1 METSGTVARWDG
13 GRLTLWDA
21 VQASSTVIPVVS
33 TALGIDAADVHVMAR
48 HTGGGFGAKG
58 YIWPHEILAA
68 AAARI
73 AGRPVSLHL
82 RRPDQFSNVG
92 YQPWMEQTIRLAAT
106 AEGVLLGLEHKVV
119 NNTALADTHVEPATE
134 ASKSLYAV
142 PALRLRQLVER
153 VSLNVPTPMRAPVEG
168 PGLWALESAMNELAD
183 AAGLDPLDVRLANF
197 AEVSPADGRPWSGN
211 GLREAYQEG
220 ARRYGW
226 RTRHER
232 PRRDGPWVIGHGMA
246 TCTMGS
252 FRFPGASRVRLRRD
266 GAVVEANVHDIG
278 TGVQTVLSQIAADEL
293 GISPDRV
300 EMRWGDTDL
309 PRTGPTYGSSTTVGT
324 GSAVAA
330 AARDVTKQLAELG
343 QGGRDP
349 LEALDRAGID
359 ELVGEGTFDLPG
371 GAGFNQ
377 DGEGTPYAIRT
388 WGVIFIEVGV
398 DPDFGLLRLRRAV
411 GVYSAGRIV
420 NPVTARAQMTGG
432 IIWGWGKATM
442 EESDQEPVSGRWLA
456 KNLSNVAVPVNADI
470 PADIDVSFTDEY
482 DEAAS
487 LIGARGIGEL
497 GATGVDAAVAAA
509 VHDAVGVRVRDLPIL
524 PWKVLAGGPPNGTA
538 TSHPSAASPD
548 PGVERCCLLRVER
561 DVPAGP
567 PAGSPPHRVAGVPP
581 VGGQQPGEHL
591 ERGRTRHLARDPDE
605 TRVLPGAE
613 VVLRGQEG
621 AEVRGRQRRPAAHHD
636 ARHDL
641 VAGDRIGHPVHRRLR
656 DGGVAQQGPFD
667 GRGAEVLPVDPQPL
681 ADPPGEPAEPASVR
695 VTQVT
700 APVHPVAH
708 PDRVRL
714 RVTVVPGEQAGPACS
729 PARRRPRPG

>member
-1 METSGTVARWDG
+1 VTATEAGPGRPRVEAPLKLTGAARYAADHHPDGILHAVLVGAPVAAGWLRGVDAAAARALPGVTAVLTAADLPVFPELPGPVAVRAMPFADDRIRYEGQPVAIVLGETVEAAEAGRAAVVADCEQAAPVLIGHGHREPALGGDEVVFARGDVDAARARAAIRIEQSYLQPPRHHHAMETSGTVARWDG

-21 VQASSTVIPVVS
+21 VQASSTVIPVLS
-33 TALGIDAADVHVMAR
+33 AAFGLDPADVRVVAR

-68 AAARI
+68 AAARVT
-73 AGRPVSLHL
+73 GRPVKLHL
-82 RRPDQFSNVG
+82 RRADQFSNVG
-92 YQPWMEQTIRLAAT
+92 YQPWMEQTIRLAAD
-106 AEGVLLGLEHKVV
+106 ADGVLLGLEHEVV

-142 PALRLRQLVER
+142 PAVRLRQLVER

-168 PGLWALESAMNELAD
+168 PGLWALESAMNELAE
-183 AAGLDPLDVRLANF
+183 AAGRDPLDVRLANF
-197 AEVSPADGRPWSGN
+197 AAVSPADGRPWSSN
-211 GLREAYQEG
+211 GLREAYEEG

-252 FRFPGASRVRLRRD
+252 FRFASAGRVRLHRD

-278 TGVQTVLSQIAADEL
+278 TGVQTVLGQIAAEEL
-293 GISPDRV
+293 GIAPDLV
-300 EMRWGDTDL
+300 ETRWGDTDL
-309 PRTGPTYGSSTTVGT
+309 PATGPTYGSSTTMGT

-349 LEALDRAGID
+349 LAALRLAGLD
-359 ELVGEGTFDLPG
+359 ELVGEGRFELPG
-371 GAGFNQ
+371 GNQFSQ
-377 DGEGTPYAIRT
+377 DGEGTPYAMRT
-388 WGVIFIEVGV
+388 WGVIFTEVGV

-442 EESDQEPVSGRWLA
+442 EESDQEPVHGRWLA

-470 PADIDVSFTDEY
+470 PAGIDVAFTGEY

-487 LIGARGIGEL
+487 LIGAKGIGEL

-509 VHDAVGVRVRDLPIL
+509 VYDAVGVRVRDLPIL
-524 PWKVLAGGPPNGTA
+524 PWKVL
-538 TSHPSAASPD
+538 
-548 PGVERCCLLRVER
+548 
-561 DVPAGP
+561 
-567 PAGSPPHRVAGVPP
+567 
-581 VGGQQPGEHL
+581 
-591 ERGRTRHLARDPDE
+591 RT
-605 TRVLPGAE
+605 
-613 VVLRGQEG
+613 
-621 AEVRGRQRRPAAHHD
+621 
-636 ARHDL
+636 
-641 VAGDRIGHPVHRRLR
+641 
-656 DGGVAQQGPFD
+656 
-667 GRGAEVLPVDPQPL
+667 
-681 ADPPGEPAEPASVR
+681 
-695 VTQVT
+695 
-700 APVHPVAH
+700 
-708 PDRVRL
+708 
-714 RVTVVPGEQAGPACS
+714 
-729 PARRRPRPG
+729 

>member
-1 METSGTVARWDG
+1 VTATRARLRVEGPLKLSGAARYAADHRPDGVLHAVLVGAPVAAGRLRGVEVAAALVLPGVTAVLTAADLPAFPELPPPSAVRVMPFSDDRIRYEGQPVAIVLAESIEAAEAGRAAVVVDCEPGTPVLIGHGRREPVMSEDRGDVDAALAAAVSDGGIRIEQTYLQAPRHHHTMETSGTVARWDG

-33 TALGIDAADVHVMAR
+33 IALGVDAADVHVVAR

-82 RRPDQFSNVG
+82 RRPDQFSSVG
-92 YQPWMEQTIRLAAT
+92 YQPWTEQTIRLAAT
-106 AEGVLLGLEHKVV
+106 AEGVLLGLEHSVV

-197 AEVSPADGRPWSGN
+197 AEVSPADGRPWSAN
-211 GLREAYQEG
+211 GLREAYEEG

-226 RTRHER
+226 RSRHQR

-278 TGVQTVLSQIAADEL
+278 TGVQTVLTQIAADEL
-293 GISPDRV
+293 GISPDQV

-309 PRTGPTYGSSTTVGT
+309 PRTGPTYGSSTTAGT

-330 AARDVTKQLAELG
+330 AARDVSKQLAELG

-371 GAGFNQ
+371 GAGFNA
-377 DGEGTPYAIRT
+377 DGQGTPYAMRT
-388 WGVIFIEVGV
+388 WGVIFTEVGV

-442 EESDQEPVSGRWLA
+442 EESDQEPVTGRWLA

-524 PWKVLAGGPPNGTA
+524 PWKVLAG
-538 TSHPSAASPD
+538 
-548 PGVERCCLLRVER
+548 
-561 DVPAGP
+561 
-567 PAGSPPHRVAGVPP
+567 
-581 VGGQQPGEHL
+581 
-591 ERGRTRHLARDPDE
+591 
-605 TRVLPGAE
+605 
-613 VVLRGQEG
+613 
-621 AEVRGRQRRPAAHHD
+621 
-636 ARHDL
+636 
-641 VAGDRIGHPVHRRLR
+641 
-656 DGGVAQQGPFD
+656 
-667 GRGAEVLPVDPQPL
+667 
-681 ADPPGEPAEPASVR
+681 
-695 VTQVT
+695 
-700 APVHPVAH
+700 
-708 PDRVRL
+708 
-714 RVTVVPGEQAGPACS
+714 
-729 PARRRPRPG
+729 

>member
-1 METSGTVARWDG
+1 VTATQAAGPVPRPPQSRTRVEAPPKLTGAACYAADHRPDGVLHAVLVGAPVAAGRLRGVDAAAALILPGVTAVLTAADLPAFPELPPPSAVRAMPFSDDRIRYEGQPVAIVLAESVEAAEAGRAAVVVDCERETPVPIGHGRREPVMDEDRGDLDAALARAAIRIEQTYLQAPRHHHTMETSGTVARWDG
-13 GRLTLWDA
+13 DRLTLWDS

-33 TALGIDAADVHVMAR
+33 TALGVDAADVHVVAR

-73 AGRPVSLHL
+73 AERPVSLHL
-82 RRPDQFSNVG
+82 RRADQFSNVG

-106 AEGVLLGLEHKVV
+106 AEGVLLGLEHTVV

-142 PALRLRQLVER
+142 PALRLRQQVER

-197 AEVSPADGRPWSGN
+197 AEVSPADGRPWSAN

-226 RTRHER
+226 RTRHQR

-252 FRFPGASRVRLRRD
+252 FRFPGVSRVRLRRG

-278 TGVQTVLSQIAADEL
+278 TGVQTVLCQIAADEL
-293 GISPDRV
+293 GISPDQV

-349 LEALDRAGID
+349 LEALDRAGLD
-359 ELVGEGTFDLPG
+359 ELVGEGSFELPG
-371 GAGFNQ
+371 GAGFNA
-377 DGEGTPYAIRT
+377 DGAGTPYAIRT
-388 WGVIFIEVGV
+388 WGVIFTEVGV

-470 PADIDVSFTDEY
+470 SFTDEY

-524 PWKVLAGGPPNGTA
+524 PWKVLAGGPL
-538 TSHPSAASPD
+538 SP
-548 PGVERCCLLRVER
+548 
-561 DVPAGP
+561 
-567 PAGSPPHRVAGVPP
+567 
-581 VGGQQPGEHL
+581 
-591 ERGRTRHLARDPDE
+591 
-605 TRVLPGAE
+605 
-613 VVLRGQEG
+613 
-621 AEVRGRQRRPAAHHD
+621 
-636 ARHDL
+636 
-641 VAGDRIGHPVHRRLR
+641 
-656 DGGVAQQGPFD
+656 
-667 GRGAEVLPVDPQPL
+667 
-681 ADPPGEPAEPASVR
+681 
-695 VTQVT
+695 
-700 APVHPVAH
+700 
-708 PDRVRL
+708 
-714 RVTVVPGEQAGPACS
+714 
-729 PARRRPRPG
+729 

>member
-1 METSGTVARWDG
+1 MTATRARGPRAAGASGQRAAGASGQRAAGASGQRVEAPLKLTGAARYAADHRPDGVLHAVLVGAPVAAGRLRGVDAAAALSLPGVTAVLTAADLPDFPELPAPSAIRVMPFSDDQIRYEGQPVAIVLAESAEAAEAGRPAVVIDCEPGTPVLIGHGRREPVMGEDRGDVDKALAEAAIRIEQTYLQAPRHHHTMETSGTVARWDG

-33 TALGIDAADVHVMAR
+33 TALGLDPSDVRVVAR

-68 AAARI
+68 AAARVT
-73 AGRPVSLHL
+73 GRPVKLHL
-82 RRPDQFSNVG
+82 WRSDQFSNVG

-106 AEGVLLGLEHKVV
+106 ADGVLLGLEHEVV

-168 PGLWALESAMNELAD
+168 PGLWALESAINELAE
-183 AAGLDPLDVRLANF
+183 ATGLDPLDVRLANF
-197 AEVSPADGRPWSGN
+197 AETSPADGRPWSAN

-226 RTRHER
+226 RGRHKR

-252 FRFPGASRVRLRRD
+252 FRFPGAGRVRLRRD

-278 TGVQTVLSQIAADEL
+278 TGVQTVLSQIAAEEL
-293 GISPDRV
+293 GISPEQV

-309 PRTGPTYGSSTTVGT
+309 PATGPTYGSSTTMGT

-330 AARDVTKQLAELG
+330 AARDVSKQLAELG

-349 LEALDRAGID
+349 FEALDRAGID
-359 ELVGEGTFDLPG
+359 ELVGEGTFALPG
-371 GAGFNQ
+371 GNQFNQ

-388 WGVIFIEVGV
+388 WGVIFTEVGV
-398 DPDFGLLRLRRAV
+398 DPDFGLLRFRRAV

-442 EESDQEPVSGRWLA
+442 EESDQEPVHGRWLA

-482 DEAAS
+482 DETAS

-524 PWKVLAGGPPNGTA
+524 PWKVLAGGG
-538 TSHPSAASPD
+538 
-548 PGVERCCLLRVER
+548 
-561 DVPAGP
+561 
-567 PAGSPPHRVAGVPP
+567 P
-581 VGGQQPGEHL
+581 VG
-591 ERGRTRHLARDPDE
+591 R
-605 TRVLPGAE
+605 
-613 VVLRGQEG
+613 
-621 AEVRGRQRRPAAHHD
+621 
-636 ARHDL
+636 
-641 VAGDRIGHPVHRRLR
+641 
-656 DGGVAQQGPFD
+656 
-667 GRGAEVLPVDPQPL
+667 
-681 ADPPGEPAEPASVR
+681 
-695 VTQVT
+695 
-700 APVHPVAH
+700 
-708 PDRVRL
+708 
-714 RVTVVPGEQAGPACS
+714 
-729 PARRRPRPG
+729 

>member
-1 METSGTVARWDG
+1 MTVTWSAGPSRLPRVEGPLKLTGAARYAADHQPDGVLHAVLFGAPVAAGRLRGVDAAAALALPGVTAVLTAADLPRFPGLPPPAAVRRLPFSDDRIRYEGEPVAIVLAESVEAAEAGRAAVVADCEPATPVLTGQGRREPAMGDAEVVFDRGDVDAVLAEGGLAGGEIRVEQTYVQAARHHHAMETSGTVARWDG
-13 GRLTLWDA
+13 GRCTLWDS
-21 VQASSTVIPVVS
+21 VQASSTVIPVMSAALGVS
-33 TALGIDAADVHVMAR
+33 TADVHVIAP

-68 AAARI
+68 AAARV
-73 AGRPVSLHL
+73 ACLPVKLHL
-82 RRPDQFSNVG
+82 RRSDQFSNVG

-106 AEGVLLGLEHKVV
+106 AGGVLLGLEHSVV
-119 NNTALADTHVEPATE
+119 NTTALADTHVEPATE

-168 PGLWALESAMNELAD
+168 PGLWALESAMNELAA

-197 AEVSPADGRPWSGN
+197 AETSPADGRPWSAN
-211 GLREAYQEG
+211 GLREAYEEG

-252 FRFPGASRVRLRRD
+252 FRFPGASRVRLHRD
-266 GAVVEANVHDIG
+266 GAIVEANVHDIG
-278 TGVQTVLSQIAADEL
+278 TGVQTVLSQIAAEEL
-293 GISPDRV
+293 GISPEQV

-309 PRTGPTYGSSTTVGT
+309 PATGPTYGSSTTMGT

-349 LEALDRAGID
+349 LEGLDRAGID
-359 ELVGEGTFDLPG
+359 ELVGEGTFALPG
-371 GAGFNQ
+371 DAGFNA
-377 DGEGTPYAIRT
+377 DGAATPYAMRT
-388 WGVIFIEVGV
+388 WGVIFVEVGV

-442 EESDQEPVSGRWLA
+442 EESDQEPVHGRWLA

-470 PADIDVSFTDEY
+470 PADIDVAFTDEY

-509 VHDAVGVRVRDLPIL
+509 VHDAVGVRVRELPIL
-524 PWKVLAGGPPNGTA
+524 PWKVLSG
-538 TSHPSAASPD
+538 
-548 PGVERCCLLRVER
+548 
-561 DVPAGP
+561 
-567 PAGSPPHRVAGVPP
+567 
-581 VGGQQPGEHL
+581 
-591 ERGRTRHLARDPDE
+591 
-605 TRVLPGAE
+605 
-613 VVLRGQEG
+613 
-621 AEVRGRQRRPAAHHD
+621 
-636 ARHDL
+636 
-641 VAGDRIGHPVHRRLR
+641 
-656 DGGVAQQGPFD
+656 
-667 GRGAEVLPVDPQPL
+667 
-681 ADPPGEPAEPASVR
+681 
-695 VTQVT
+695 
-700 APVHPVAH
+700 
-708 PDRVRL
+708 
-714 RVTVVPGEQAGPACS
+714 
-729 PARRRPRPG
+729 